1 MYVADSYCYV
11 GIRTAADTGGAIK
24 GNFIDIY
31 FDEDN
36 PSLWGYGVRSARVYI
51 LD

>member
-1 MYVADSYCYV
+1 MSTKLFVTADVHGHYTELMKALNEA
-11 GIRTAADTGGAIK
+11 G
-24 GNFIDIY
+24 